1 MMHAY
6 FIAHVQAI
14 QRAIKRLAFQPGTT
28 LLSVMVIGIALTLPL
43 GLHIFLE
50 NIVQAT
56 NRLDTDPHI
65 NVYLQVVATLED
77 ARAVEARI
85 RANAKVQAVKFVA
98 RDAAFKE
105 MKRSAYLA
113 DLLASLDT
121 NPLPHAFSVRP
132 RISDAASLETLRS
145 ELAALPKVEYVLMDF
160 EWAQK
165 LARLASFAERLVA
178 VLAVVFGAA
187 VVFVTGNTI
196 RLQIL
201 TQREE
206 IEVSQLIGAT
216 RGFIRRPF
224 LYFGA
229 LQGLFAGAFAFAI
242 IAAAG
247 WGIDHEVQALAIMY
261 VNDFR
266 LQLFSLE
273 TVGWVLFTA
282 SLLGWLG
289 AFLSVTQYFGRNAA
303 A

>member
-1 MMHAY
+1 MHAY
-6 FIAHVQAI
+6 FIAHVQAL
-14 QRAIKRLAFQPGTT
+14 QRSFKRLAFQPGTT

-43 GLHIFLE
+43 GLYVFLE
-50 NIVQAT
+50 NILQAT
-56 NRLDTDPHI
+56 ERLDTDPHI
-65 NVYLQVVATLED
+65 NVYLQVAATLED
-77 ARAVEARI
+77 ARTVEARI
-85 RANAKVQAVKFVA
+85 RANAKVQTVKFVA

-105 MKRSAYLA
+105 MKSSAYLA

-132 RISDAASLETLRS
+132 KISDAASLETLRG
-145 ELAALPKVEYVLMDF
+145 ELAALPKVEYALMDF

-178 VLAVVFGAA
+178 LLAVVFGAA

-229 LQGLFAGAFAFAI
+229 LQGFFAGLFAFAV

-247 WGIDHEVQALAIMY
+247 WWIDREVQALAIIY
-261 VNDFR
+261 INDFK
-266 LQLFSLE
+266 LKLFSLE
-273 TVGWVLFTA
+273 AVGWVLFAA
-282 SLLGWLG
+282 SLLGWMG
-289 AFLSVTQYFGRNAA
+289 AFVSVTQYFRRHSAA
-303 A
+303 